1 MKTERRHELEK
12 NQLADWLAHS
22 ITWCEENARLLV
34 GVVAGILIIGAAFAL
49 LSNRKE
55 EREAKAWNTY
65 FAAKAEAGKDPSGLE
80 AVAKADGDLFAG
92 KLADLTLA
100 DIALNQGLA
109 AINTNREL
117 AETQLTQAKN
127 NYSKVRK
134 AGDEHLQERADLG
147 MARYYESMGMI
158 DEAKTEYEKLKNRKQ
173 GLYVELATQKLAY
186 LEKPATLAFAK
197 WFRDQKP
204 KPKPAGTGFLNPND
218 LNKLPPFPAG
228 SAAATPTASPSATP
242 VASATA
248 TPSAS
253 PSASPSATPVAS
265 PSASPSATPAAT
277 AKPSATPTASPTA
290 SAK

>member
-12 NQLADWLAHS
+12 NQLADWLANS

-34 GVVAGILIIGAAFAL
+34 GVVAGIMIIGAAFAL
-49 LSNRKE
+49 LSTRKE
-55 EREAKAWNTY
+55 EREAKAWNSY

-80 AVAKADGDLFAG
+80 TVAKADGDLFAG

-127 NYSKVRK
+127 YYSKVRK

-158 DEAKTEYEKLKNRKQ
+158 DEAKTEYEKLKSRKQ
-173 GLYVELATQKLAY
+173 GLYVDLATQKLAY

-218 LNKLPPFPAG
+218 LSKLPPFPAG
-228 SAAATPTASPSATP
+228 SAAATPA
-242 VASATA
+242 ASATA

-253 PSASPSATPVAS
+253 PSASPSATPAAS
-265 PSASPSATPAAT
+265 PSASPSATPAAS

>member
-80 AVAKADGDLFAG
+80 GVAKADGDLFAG

-127 NYSKVRK
+127 YYSKVRK

-228 SAAATPTASPSATP
+228 SAAATPTAS
-242 VASATA
+242 A

-253 PSASPSATPVAS
+253 PSASPSATPA
-265 PSASPSATPAAT
+265 ASPSATPAAS